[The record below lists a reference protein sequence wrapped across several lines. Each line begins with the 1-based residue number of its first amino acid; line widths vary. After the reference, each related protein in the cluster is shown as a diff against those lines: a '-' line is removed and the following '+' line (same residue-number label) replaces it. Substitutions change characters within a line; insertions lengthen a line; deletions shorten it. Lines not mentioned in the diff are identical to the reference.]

1 MGNKSYCIW
10 RRIEKLVTDKNW
22 EKTQR
27 GKLGVLHIYIKI
39 LQIIFKFYQFLDNL
53 YKDSFL
59 CCNSI
64 KKTLRDLKAKLICF
78 KGNFSSKKH
87 NHIIVIRY
95 EVRKVMKITKL
106 CFFHLN

>member
-27 GKLGVLHIYIKI
+27 GIYIKI

-64 KKTLRDLKAKLICF
+64 K
-78 KGNFSSKKH
+78 NFERSQG
-87 NHIIVIRY
+87 Y
-95 EVRKVMKITKL
+95 TYM
-106 CFFHLN
+106 F